1 MHILK
6 ANFNGTPNV
15 GLYGYATGKQLILG
29 EHIQEPLI
37 TKVQEVL
44 GNVDIHYCKIA
55 GTEMPGVFLVGNSKT
70 VLVPGIAFDHEI
82 ERLQKAGIN
91 CTVIQT
97 RNTCLGNNIVCNDHG
112 AIVSTEFSDGEC
124 RQIEKALG
132 VPVLQMDIAGLPA
145 PGSVIVLNGEQG
157 IIHRDATIVE
167 KERAEKHLQVT
178 LSPATANLGTP
189 YLRAAILH
197 NEHGFVIGDQS
208 GGPEIVH
215 IDQALGY
222 LDEDDEE

>member
-15 GLYGYATGKQLILG
+15 GLYGYATGKHLILG
-29 EHIQEPLI
+29 EHIQEPLLS
-37 TKVQEVL
+37 KVKETL
-44 GNVDIHYCKIA
+44 GDVEIHYCKVA
-55 GTEMPGVFLVGNSKT
+55 GTEMPGVFLAGNSQAI
-70 VLVPGIAFDHEI
+70 LVPGIAFDHEV
-82 ERLQKAGIN
+82 ERLQKTGLPFTI
-91 CTVIQT
+91 IHT
-97 RNTCLGNNIVCNDHG
+97 RHTCLGNNIICNDHG

-157 IIHRDATIVE
+157 IIHRDATMTE
-167 KERAEKHLQVT
+167 KDRAEKHLNVT

-189 YLRAAILH
+189 YLRAAILR

-222 LDEDDEE
+222 LDEEDEE